1 MELEVQEK
9 SFFTHLKN
17 KSEILSGNE
26 RDFFIRVWRTDPE
39 IYKSRLKAIGFSNLD
54 KVLDAGCG
62 YGQWSASLAELNT
75 SVYSVDNSEVRIKLL
90 EDIAE
95 TLELNNLNTQVG
107 SIENIEVPDSEF
119 DAIFCYSVI
128 FFTDYKKAIKEFYR
142 VLKPGGKLYICSNGL
157 GWYLYNILSGYNSST
172 DFDSRRMGI
181 KALENTL
188 SYLSSGTRT
197 SGEQL
202 VIPGKV
208 MVTEL
213 NANNFSV
220 KGMNGEGLYNENET
234 INISSF
240 FKEEYL
246 GAEGVYEVIAIKNS

>member
-1 MELEVQEK
+1 
-9 SFFTHLKN
+9 
-17 KSEILSGNE
+17 
-26 RDFFIRVWRTDPE
+26 
-39 IYKSRLKAIGFSNLD
+39 
-54 KVLDAGCG
+54 
-62 YGQWSASLAELNT
+62 
-75 SVYSVDNSEVRIKLL
+75 
-90 EDIAE
+90 
-95 TLELNNLNTQVG
+95 
-107 SIENIEVPDSEF
+107 
-119 DAIFCYSVI
+119 
-128 FFTDYKKAIKEFYR
+128 
-142 VLKPGGKLYICSNGL
+142 
-157 GWYLYNILSGYNSST
+157 
-172 DFDSRRMGI
+172 MGI